1 MVYGEHGS
9 FSAMDFTDLYQEIIM
24 DHYRRPRGAAVLDH
38 VPESK
43 VHENPSCGDSIK
55 VEVLEKPEGT
65 VEKVRFEARGCAIS
79 TASASLMSGLLTGK
93 TAGEARRLANS
104 FIQVMRGEEKAELL
118 DGWGELACL
127 KGIIRYPV
135 RVKCATL
142 AWHALLDALPEE
154 TEAGLDEDQ
163 GY

>member
-1 MVYGEHGS
+1 
-9 FSAMDFTDLYQEIIM
+9 MDFTDLYQEIIL
-24 DHYRRPRGAAVLDH
+24 DHYRNPRGAAVLDH
-38 VPESK
+38 LPESK
-43 VHENPSCGDSIK
+43 VHENPACGDSIK

-65 VEKVRFEARGCAIS
+65 VKEVRIEVRGCAIS
-79 TASASLMSGLLTGK
+79 TASASLMTGILAGK
-93 TAGEARRLANS
+93 TVGEARRTANS
-104 FIQVMRGEEKAELL
+104 FIQVMRGEGNAELL
-118 DGWGELACL
+118 DGWGEIACL

-154 TEAGLDEDQ
+154 TRLGLDEEQ